1 MSAELIRDFTDTEAR
16 ERLILKWGTVPE
28 DVLPAWV
35 AEMDFPVFE
44 EITRAVAA
52 AVSVS
57 ALGYPV
63 FGSAAG
69 HALGTAYSGF
79 AARHYGQEVDPS
91 WVLPVVDVTAGVR
104 LAVDALSEPGPVITP
119 TPCYPPMLEVGA
131 VTGKGRV
138 DVPIDPDAEV
148 AALDLVGIERE
159 LAAGAR
165 TVILINPHNPWGRA
179 FTRGELEALRD
190 LVVAFGARVVSDE
203 IHAPLVLP
211 GAQHI
216 PYLSLPG
223 TADHAV
229 AVVAASKA
237 FNTAGLRCAQLVVGD
252 EKTRTRL
259 ASVEM
264 ARNDSWSPLGVIA
277 AQVAYTHGD
286 QWLAPLVQRLGAQR
300 THYSELLGEHLPQ
313 ARTRPLE
320 ATYLSWLDLRAYGY
334 DDPAAVAL
342 ERGRVQVSPG
352 HDFHPGL
359 PGHVRVNLA
368 TSPERLT
375 EIIRRLALALN

>member
-1 MSAELIRDFTDTEAR
+1 MIRDFTDAEAR
-16 ERLILKWGTVPE
+16 ERLVLKWGIVPD

-35 AEMDFPVFE
+35 AEMDFAVHEPIRTAVGD
-44 EITRAVAA
+44 AVAG
-52 AVSVS
+52 S

-63 FGSAAG
+63 FGATAG
-69 HALGTAYSGF
+69 AALGSAYAGF
-79 AARHYGQEVDPS
+79 AARHYGHQLDPS

-104 LAVDALSEPGPVITP
+104 LAVDVLSEPGPVITP
-119 TPCYPPMLEVGA
+119 TPCYPPMLEIGA

-138 DVPIDPDAEV
+138 DVPIDPDSDR

-179 FTRGELEALRD
+179 FTRPELEALRD
-190 LVVAFGARVVSDE
+190 LVTGFGARVVADE

-211 GAQHI
+211 GAEHI

-237 FNTAGLRCAQLVVGD
+237 FNTAGLRCAQVVVGD
-252 EKTRTRL
+252 DATRDRL
-259 ASVEM
+259 ASAEM
-264 ARNDSWSPLGVIA
+264 SRNDSWSPLGVIA
-277 AQVAYTHGD
+277 ARVAYAEGD
-286 QWLAPLVQRLGAQR
+286 EWLAALIERLAAQR
-300 THYSELLGEHLPQ
+300 DLYTALLAEHLPA

-320 ATYLSWLDLRAYGY
+320 ATFLSWLDLRGYGH
-334 DDPAAVAL
+334 DDPATIAL

-352 HDFHPGL
+352 HDFEPGL

-375 EIIRRLALALN
+375 EIVRRLASALS